1 MSQTILE
8 LFGEAQT
15 HFDAKEWKPCRMALE
30 KLFARNYRMDI
41 TAMYLGD
48 VCFADGDVN
57 GSLHWHRKALDLNE
71 GLSQALEHI
80 IFVKDAQPETTAA
93 EALALRQEWW
103 NRFGQVAYAA
113 RRPLVPDRDPD
124 RVLRVGYVSGDFK
137 FHSASC
143 AFATTVTGH
152 THQIDPF
159 FYSTLE
165 PERYD
170 DLSHEWRKGYA
181 SSWRDVSSWPLPK
194 LVQQIRADKIDILV
208 DLAGFTGNN
217 RLLAFAARPAPIQ
230 VQAWG
235 YALGAGCPA
244 FDVVFADP
252 IVANMAIR
260 EQLTERVVDL
270 PTLLSYFPRPDL
282 PEATPLPC
290 LVKLPV
296 FAVFNRAIK
305 VNVET
310 LAVWRQILDQ
320 MPGSTIRFQ
329 GFDYGDTIQATITE
343 ALGAERVWFTVGA
356 TDRTHK
362 LGYQAVDLALDPWPQ
377 TGGVSTLDA
386 LWMGV
391 PTITLIGSRMIQR
404 TSASFLTAVGLET
417 FITQTPEEYI
427 DTAVQWVTTRKHDLA
442 TVRAGLRTTFR
453 GSSILTGYVQ
463 AVETAYRSL
472 WREYCEVGTIA
483 KQYQSA

>member
-1 MSQTILE
+1 MSQSITE

-15 HFDAKEWKPCRMALE
+15 HFDAKEWKPCRAALE
-30 KLFARNYRMDI
+30 AFYARNYRVDI

-48 VCFADGDVN
+48 VCFADGDVQ
-57 GSLHWHRKALDLNE
+57 GSLKWHRQALELNE
-71 GLSQALEHI
+71 GLAQALEHM
-80 IFVKDAQPETTAA
+80 IFVKDAQPDTTAE
-93 EALALRQEWW
+93 EALALRREWW

-113 RRPLVPDRDPD
+113 RRPPNVLREPD

-137 FHSASC
+137 FHSASS

-165 PERYD
+165 PEHYD
-170 DLSHEWRKGYA
+170 ALSHEWRKGYA
-181 SSWRDVSSWPLPK
+181 DSWREVSEWPVPK
-194 LVQQIRADKIDILV
+194 LVQQIRTDKIDILV
-208 DLAGFTGNN
+208 DLSGFTGNN

-230 VQAWG
+230 IQAWG

-244 FDVVFADP
+244 LDVVFADP
-252 IVANMAIR
+252 IVANAAIR

-282 PEATPLPC
+282 PEASPLPC
-290 LVKLPV
+290 VTESPV

-305 VNVET
+305 VNAET
-310 LAVWRQILDQ
+310 LAVWRQILDRV
-320 MPGSTIRFQ
+320 PEARIRFQ
-329 GFDYGDTIQATITE
+329 GFDYSETIKAMIRE
-343 ALGAERVWFTVGA
+343 ALGKNRVWFTVGA
-356 TDRTHK
+356 TDRLHK
-362 LGYQAVDLALDPWPQ
+362 LDYLDVDLALDPWPQ

-391 PTITLIGSRMIQR
+391 PTVTLLGPRMIQR
-404 TSASFLTAVGLET
+404 ASASFLTVVGLET
-417 FITQTPEEYI
+417 FITETPEDYI
-427 DTAVQWVTTRKHDLA
+427 ETAVQWVTTRRHDLA
-442 TVRAGLRTTFR
+442 VVRASLRATFR
-453 GSSILTGYVQ
+453 GSLIITGYVQ

-472 WREYCEVGTIA
+472 WQEYCQHGQIRKAVA
-483 KQYQSA
+483 